1 MLIKKAFKFRLYPNK
16 KQEEKLTIQFG
27 QARFVYNYM
36 LGQSIGVYKSKGETL
51 NYYHNALMLTKMKKE
66 DEFSWLK
73 EGHSQ
78 VLQQSLKDLDR
89 AYLNFFLK
97 RTAFPKF
104 KSKRNKQSI
113 RYPQGIKINLEQ
125 KRTYIPK
132 VGWVKTVFHRE
143 LIGEIRNVTVSKTA
157 SGKYFAAFQV
167 QYEKEEPIY
176 QGRCIG
182 IDAGIHSFIT
192 TSDGLKIEN
201 PKWLRES
208 ENRLIHLQ
216 KQLSR
221 KQKGSN
227 SWHKQRIKVAKQH
240 EKIQNQRRDFLNKLS
255 HQIVQDNQLIAIEDL
270 NIKGMMKNKHLAKSI
285 GDLSWF
291 EFSRQIEYK
300 GIWYGCEIF
309 KIDRWYPSS
318 KTCSVCGH
326 VEETMPLH
334 KRKWTCTNCQTLHD
348 RDINAAKNILNQA
361 TVGTTECW
369 PNGHNVDRVEIR
381 PAYTWGTDVE
391 VGSPL
396 L

>member
-16 KQEEKLTIQFG
+16 EQQENLSIQFG

-36 LGQSIGVYKSKGETL
+36 LGQRIEIYKAKGETL
-51 NYYHNALMLTKMKKE
+51 NYHHNALMLTKMKK
-66 DEFSWLK
+66 DDAYSWLK

-89 AYLNFFLK
+89 AYLNFFSK
-97 RTAFPKF
+97 RAAFPKF

-113 RYPQGIKINLEQ
+113 RYPQGIKVDRE
-125 KRTYIPK
+125 KRQTYLPK
-132 VGWVKTVFHRE
+132 IGWVKTVYHRE

-167 QYEKEEPIY
+167 QYEKDEPIY

-227 SWHKQRIKVAKQH
+227 TWHKQRIKVAKQH
-240 EKIQNQRRDFLNKLS
+240 EKIQNQRSDFLHKLS
-255 HQIVQDNQLIAIEDL
+255 HKIVQENQLIAIEDL
-270 NIKGMMKNKHLAKSI
+270 NLKGMMKDKHLAKSI
-285 GDLSWF
+285 GDLSWY
-291 EFSRQIEYK
+291 EFSRQLEYK
-300 GIWYGCEIF
+300 GAWYGCEII

-318 KTCSVCGH
+318 KTCSECGH
-326 VEETMPLH
+326 VVETMPLY
-334 KRKWTCTNCQTLHD
+334 KRKWTCTNCQKLHD

-369 PNGHNVDRVEIR
+369 PNGRNADGVEIR
-381 PAYTWGTDVE
+381 PAFTWGTDVE